1 MSRLGPWRHP
11 AGGIVW
17 WTWTGTTWEA
27 TVEQTELVLRP
38 KQMGATFDPALDT
51 DRLTTLLKRVY
62 GALEGGAWLTL
73 GELYI
78 KCGGSEAGISARIR
92 QLRKLGFVVER
103 RRRGGP
109 RRGWHEYRLVGRAPA

>member
-1 MSRLGPWRHP
+1 M
-11 AGGIVW
+11 
-17 WTWTGTTWEA
+17 
-27 TVEQTELVLRP
+27 EQTELVLKP

-92 QLRKLGFVVER
+92 QLRNDHGFTIER
-103 RRRGGP
+103 RRRGDP
-109 RRGWHEYRLVGRAPA
+109 TRGLHEYRLVGRAAS